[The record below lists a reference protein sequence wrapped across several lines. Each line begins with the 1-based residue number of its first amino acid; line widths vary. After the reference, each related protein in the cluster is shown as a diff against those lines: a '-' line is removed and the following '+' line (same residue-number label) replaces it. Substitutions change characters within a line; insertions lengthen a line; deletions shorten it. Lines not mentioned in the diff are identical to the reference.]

1 MGYGCIRFGGY
12 GKEVQLKKFIKM
24 CVLSVVIYILVTILT
39 AFVLNKGFS
48 DDKSCCLALGIIWPI
63 SWFLIASFSM
73 AYFTCM
79 GVDLIVKMWEKLENK
94 K

>member
-1 MGYGCIRFGGY
+1 
-12 GKEVQLKKFIKM
+12 M
-24 CVLSVVIYILVTILT
+24 CVLSIAIYILIAILT

-63 SWFLIASFSM
+63 SWFLILSVSL
-73 AYFTCM
+73 AYLTCT
-79 GVDLIVKMWEKLENK
+79 GIEFIVKMWEKLESK